1 MSSASMKHV
10 LIVDDDN
17 INLTCARTVLKGFC
31 KVTPTISGTQALHF
45 LENNTPDLI
54 LLDIQMPFMDGFEVM
69 RHIRENPKTAQI
81 PVIFLS
87 ANANAVTESD
97 CLAMGAIDFI
107 AKPFVPSVLLNRINK
122 ALAIEDK
129 HKILSE
135 ELNERIREVDDI
147 KDRSQKDALTGLY
160 NRLFSENAVN
170 KLIKA
175 GHIGT
180 VFMIDMDNFK
190 AINDEYGHIAG
201 DNVLKM
207 MADTLRSASASN
219 NDILCRIGG
228 DEFIAFFDGITD
240 KKTVSEKAANM
251 INDICHKL
259 DSLNYKT
266 RASISVGI
274 AQVPEDGTEFNKLY
288 NAADKALYYVKQ
300 NGKNSFHFYSES
312 SATERSKAGQLV
324 DIAYLKEALNRSDT
338 GHGAYKMDFDAFH
351 HVYNFINRI
360 ISRSDNS
367 VESVLFTLMPVPNTD
382 PDTSEAE
389 LAIEMLEQAIFV
401 SLRRDDISTRYSSRQ
416 IFVVLMNAKDE
427 DIENIVNRINNTFFE
442 LYIGGMFS
450 IAYDFVKME
459 GKMAPAAAPAVQ
471 TSFEDAPS
479 FSQTVPETQETND
492 VQADASVS
500 EPAAATVSVNEP
512 EDEVVVD
519 PNPYSK
525 SNSAS
530 SYNPY
535 ANPYRGTNSNTFVMP
550 SVSSNPF
557 NDRESSSHGYD
568 PSIDPNPFGRR
579 SR

>member
-147 KDRSQKDALTGLY
+147 KDKSQKDVLTGLY
-160 NRLFSENAVN
+160 NRLFSESAVN
-170 KLIKA
+170 KLIQA

-190 AINDEYGHIAG
+190 AINDDYGHIAG

-207 MADTLRSASASN
+207 MADTLRSASKSE

-240 KKTVSEKAANM
+240 KNTVSDMAAGM
-251 INDICHKL
+251 IKEICMKL
-259 DSLNYKT
+259 DASNYRS

-274 AQVPEDGTEFNKLY
+274 AQVPDDGNEFTKLY

-312 SATERSKAGQLV
+312 STTERSKAGQLV
-324 DIAYLKEALNRSDT
+324 DIAYLKDALNRSDT

-360 ISRSDNS
+360 VSRSDSS
-367 VESVLFTLMPVPNTD
+367 VESVLFTLMPVQNTD

-416 IFVVLMNAKDE
+416 IFVVLMNADDE

-442 LYIGGMFS
+442 LYLGGKFS
-450 IAYDFVKME
+450 IAYDFVKMD
-459 GKMAPAAAPAVQ
+459 GKRVPEPAQNVPAPQPAVSSTVQEAPASVQTPASAPEPEPAPAPAVL
-471 TSFEDAPS
+471 SAP
-479 FSQTVPETQETND
+479 
-492 VQADASVS
+492 
-500 EPAAATVSVNEP
+500 EPDDEP
-512 EDEVVVD
+512 VVD
-519 PNPYSK
+519 PNPYSR

-535 ANPYRGTNSNTFVMP
+535 VNPYRGTTSNTFVMP

-557 NDRESSSHGYD
+557 NDREPESHGYD
-568 PSIDPNPFGRR
+568 PSIDPNPFSRR
-579 SR
+579 TR

>member
-207 MADTLRSASASN
+207 MADTLRSASESN

-240 KKTVSEKAANM
+240 KKTVSET
-251 INDICHKL
+251 I
-259 DSLNYKT
+259 T
-266 RASISVGI
+266 I
-274 AQVPEDGTEFNKLY
+274 AVIFSTFFIVILLCPVSMKII
-288 NAADKALYYVKQ
+288 ARHSQ
-300 NGKNSFHFYSES
+300 NVHQSNL
-312 SATERSKAGQLV
+312 SK
-324 DIAYLKEALNRSDT
+324 K
-338 GHGAYKMDFDAFH
+338 
-351 HVYNFINRI
+351 
-360 ISRSDNS
+360 
-367 VESVLFTLMPVPNTD
+367 SVLCQVWLH
-382 PDTSEAE
+382 
-389 LAIEMLEQAIFV
+389 
-401 SLRRDDISTRYSSRQ
+401 YH
-416 IFVVLMNAKDE
+416 
-427 DIENIVNRINNTFFE
+427 
-442 LYIGGMFS
+442 YIR
-450 IAYDFVKME
+450 
-459 GKMAPAAAPAVQ
+459 
-471 TSFEDAPS
+471 
-479 FSQTVPETQETND
+479 
-492 VQADASVS
+492 
-500 EPAAATVSVNEP
+500 
-512 EDEVVVD
+512 
-519 PNPYSK
+519 
-525 SNSAS
+525 SAS
-530 SYNPY
+530 
-535 ANPYRGTNSNTFVMP
+535 
-550 SVSSNPF
+550 
-557 NDRESSSHGYD
+557 
-568 PSIDPNPFGRR
+568 
-579 SR
+579 